1 MVDIPDFGSV
11 SCAVIDAANRAG
23 MIGGRR
29 LSVDWRIPDSCGC
42 PGKKEATK
50 CDFFCGSVPKNEDV
64 IVHIPNGVELT
75 CREIDAMNRAG
86 RISEGVCPTIA
97 AVLDPCGCAGSS
109 THAPSNAPASS
120 VRGATD
126 RHASTGGFWN

>member
-1 MVDIPDFGSV
+1 VRCHRCGQPSGDD
-11 SCAVIDAANRAG
+11 RR
-23 MIGGRR
+23 RR

-109 THAPSNAPASS
+109 DSCTIQRAC
-120 VRGATD
+120 
-126 RHASTGGFWN
+126 